1 MQQRQTLLG
10 LVSRTASW
18 PQRLEAWSASAA
30 IPFTVSYCQS
40 VAHLRARLDDGDAGR
55 AVLLDG
61 DLSFVDRDLFTDVA
75 GAGGAAVVIEGTR
88 RRRPWDALGAAAVLP
103 DDFDRDQLRDTLEDV
118 LAPATPAAAERR
130 EHPRAPVV
138 AVTGPGGTGASVSAI
153 ALSQGLAAGRRRVLL
168 ADCCL
173 HAEQAML
180 HNAYGPQP
188 NVVDVVELHTERT
201 PERREMRQLALGVVE
216 RGYYLLPGIP
226 RARHWSRVRAGS
238 LEAALGSVRSAFDV
252 VVADVD
258 ADVEGEAQGGSIEV
272 EERNVLARTVLADAA
287 AVMVVG
293 QPTMKGVYAMVR
305 ALVELLEF
313 GVAGERVV
321 PVVNQIVADRTV
333 RADLSRAVRHLL
345 DGAATGGG
353 VPGAAAVGPVLFA
366 PSVALEEHLRERD
379 ALDDAWPAL
388 LAGAVIAVLDRAPT
402 PRPIG
407 APPEPVAAG
416 SLGHWRNGP
425 GGDGPGGRRP

>member
-1 MQQRQTLLG
+1 MQHRQTLLG

-18 PQRLEAWSASAA
+18 PQRLEVWSTSAA

-40 VAHLRARLDDGDAGR
+40 VAHLQARLDDGEGGR

-61 DLSFVDRDLFTDVA
+61 DLSFVDRDLFTDVV
-75 GAGGAAVVIEGTR
+75 GAGGVPVVIEGTR
-88 RRRPWDALGAAAVLP
+88 RRRPWDSLGAAVVLP
-103 DDFDRDQLRDTLEDV
+103 ADFDQRQLLDALEHV
-118 LAPATPAAAERR
+118 LAPATPAAPAQRDR
-130 EHPRAPVV
+130 PMAPLV

-153 ALSQGLAAGRRRVLL
+153 ALSQGLAAARRRVLL
-168 ADCCL
+168 VDCCL

-188 NVVDVVELHTERT
+188 DLVDVVELHAERT

-216 RGYYLLPGIP
+216 RGYYLLPGIG
-226 RARHWSRVRAGS
+226 RARHWARIRGGS
-238 LEAALGSVRSAFDV
+238 LEAALRSVRSSFDV

-258 ADVEGEAQGGSIEV
+258 ADVEGAAQGGSIEV
-272 EERNVLARTVLADAA
+272 EERNVLARTVLAEAA

-313 GVAGERVV
+313 GVTGDRVV
-321 PVVNQIVADRTV
+321 PVVNQAVADRAV

-345 DGAATGGG
+345 DGAASGG
-353 VPGAAAVGPVLFA
+353 VPGAAGVGPVLFA
-366 PSVALEEHLRERD
+366 PTVALEEHLRERD
-379 ALDDAWPAL
+379 ALDDAWPTL
-388 LAGAVIAVLDRAPT
+388 LAGAVTAVLDRAPAES
-402 PRPIG
+402 RSVR
-407 APPEPVAAG
+407 AAPEPVVAG
-416 SLGHWRNGP
+416 SLGHWR
-425 GGDGPGGRRP
+425 DGPGGAPTGGPR